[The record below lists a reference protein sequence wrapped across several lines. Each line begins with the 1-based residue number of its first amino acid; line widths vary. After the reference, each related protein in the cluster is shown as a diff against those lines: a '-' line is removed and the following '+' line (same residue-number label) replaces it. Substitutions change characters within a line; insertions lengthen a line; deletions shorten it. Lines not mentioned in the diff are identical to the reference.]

1 MMGSVLGCGE
11 AAHFPHK
18 QADLL
23 ESSIENLGTRV
34 QFPVSGYFAT
44 KGRISREKP
53 G

>member
-1 MMGSVLGCGE
+1 MGSVLGCAE

-23 ESSIENLGTRV
+23 ESSIQDLGTRV

>member
-1 MMGSVLGCGE
+1 MRSVLGCGE
-11 AAHFPHK
+11 AAHFSHK

-23 ESSIENLGTRV
+23 ESCIQNLGTAV